1 MRHKFNLLLKEE
13 SSLDEGNNSSLSGY
27 DAEKSRGLGFCE
39 FESIKRDLR
48 ALHLLTKFQS
58 SSIW

>member
-13 SSLDEGNNSSLSGY
+13 SSLDGGNNSFLSGY

-39 FESIKRDLR
+39 FESIKRVLR
-48 ALHLLTKFQS
+48 ALHLLTKF
-58 SSIW
+58 